1 MLKTLKNAKGITL
14 IALVV
19 TIVILLILAGVSI
32 SMVTEENGVIT
43 QAQKAKEETK
53 IAEEK
58 EAVQIAYTGAMG
70 EKYDS
75 DSITASDIQKQLDA
89 NGTKATASGN
99 IKVKFT
105 KSGRI
110 YKLNGSKISGPY
122 DNTETGTKTL
132 VEMYEQA
139 IEDGC
144 TNSDGSCTD
153 EDHLH
158 IGDYVDYTN
167 PTSGT
172 YTVTANTLGIASAQR
187 YDVSL
192 NQLHWRV
199 MGIDSTT
206 GGIRIMASQPLKKS
220 NDDGTTLNSDP
231 YLLMCGA
238 KAYTNSITELE
249 NICKMYTTEYGT
261 ARSMTQDDVN
271 ELTGVTT
278 TELIKKYNVEAYH
291 GDKNYGDTYSYSN
304 KYTPES
310 WLNNKTTTTVKGT
323 VNGYYYTVNGEYE
336 DDAPYVTMSN
346 TRAYNMLFKNT
357 DVVYNGSGNG
367 RHMWLGSL
375 GVVADSSNA
384 DSSNA
389 FFGLGWLGTDY
400 DITWTGEQ
408 CMFRSDGSKR
418 VGFAAVCPVV
428 SLESDV
434 KNTEVPKIDDIIETD
449 WNYSITIDFSI
460 TTDN

>member
-32 SMVTEENGVIT
+32 SMVTGENGVIT

-158 IGDYVDYTN
+158 IEDYVNYTN

-172 YTVTANTLGIASAQR
+172 YTVTANTLAIASAQR

-231 YLLMCGA
+231 YLWMYGA
-238 KAYTNSITELE
+238 KAYTNSITELN

-278 TELIKKYNVEAYH
+278 TELIKKYNMDAYY
-291 GDKNYGDTYSYSN
+291 GGKNYGDTYSYSN
-304 KYTPES
+304 QYTPES
-310 WLNNKTTTTVKGT
+310 WLNNKTTTTVSGT
-323 VNGYYYTVNGEYE
+323 VNGYDYKVNGKDK

-357 DVVYNGSGNG
+357 DHVYNGSGNG
-367 RHMWLGSL
+367 RRMWLASL
-375 GVVADSSNA
+375 GVFANSSNA
-384 DSSNA
+384 YFGPGLLDSYSGVSGVSNCA
-389 FFGLGWLGTDY
+389 MYCTDGGRGLN
-400 DITWTGEQ
+400 
-408 CMFRSDGSKR
+408 
-418 VGFAAVCPVV
+418 FAAVCPVV

>member
-1 MLKTLKNAKGITL
+1 MKKSKETGITL

-19 TIVILLILAGVSI
+19 TIVVLLILAGVSI
-32 SMVTEENGVIT
+32 SMLTGENGVIT
-43 QAQKAKEETK
+43 QAKKAKEETE

-70 EKYDS
+70 EKYDP

-110 YKLNGSKISGPY
+110 YKINGSKISGPY
-122 DNTETGTKTL
+122 EKTETGEKTL

-139 IEDGC
+139 VEDGC
-144 TNSDGSCTD
+144 TNSDGSCTN

-158 IGDYVDYTN
+158 IGDYVEYTN

-172 YTVTANTLGIASAQR
+172 YTVTANTLGIATAQR

-192 NQLHWRV
+192 NQLNWRV

-206 GGIRIMASQPLKKS
+206 GGIKIMASQPLKKS
-220 NDDGTTLNSDP
+220 NDDGTALNSDP
-231 YLLMCGA
+231 YLWMYSA
-238 KAYTNSITELE
+238 KAYTNSITELN

-261 ARSMTQDDVN
+261 ARSMTQEDVN

-278 TELIKKYNVEAYH
+278 TESIKKYNMDAYN
-291 GDKNYGDTYSYSN
+291 GGKNYGETYSFSSQ
-304 KYTPES
+304 YTPES
-310 WLNNKTTTTVKGT
+310 WLNNKTTTTVSGT
-323 VNGYYYTVNGEYE
+323 VDGYYYTVNSKYE

-357 DVVYNGSGNG
+357 DFGGTGCVGSGNG
-367 RHMWLGSL
+367 RHYWLASL
-375 GVVADSSNA
+375 GVRANSSYARFGPGFLDSSSGVSTAGTFNM
-384 DSSNA
+384 
-389 FFGLGWLGTDY
+389 FG
-400 DITWTGEQ
+400 
-408 CMFRSDGSKR
+408 S
-418 VGFAAVCPVV
+418 VGYEHDCFAAVCPVV

-434 KNTEVPKIDDIIETD
+434 KNTEVPKIDDIIEAD
-449 WNYSITIDFSI
+449 WNYKITSEPDVEKN
-460 TTDN
+460 TEL

>member
-1 MLKTLKNAKGITL
+1 MKKSKETGITL

-19 TIVILLILAGVSI
+19 TIVVLLILAGVSI
-32 SMVTEENGVIT
+32 SMLTGENGVIT
-43 QAQKAKEETK
+43 QAKKAKEETE

-70 EKYDS
+70 EKYDP

-110 YKLNGSKISGPY
+110 YKINGSKISGPY
-122 DNTETGTKTL
+122 EKTETGEKTL

-139 IEDGC
+139 VEDGC

-158 IGDYVDYTN
+158 IGDYVEYTN

-192 NQLHWRV
+192 NQLNWRV

-206 GGIRIMASQPLKKS
+206 GGIKIMASQPLKKS
-220 NDDGTTLNSDP
+220 NDDGTALNSDP
-231 YLLMCGA
+231 YLWMYGA
-238 KAYTNSITELE
+238 KSYKNSITELN

-261 ARSMTQDDVN
+261 ARSMTQEDVN

-278 TELIKKYNVEAYH
+278 TESIKKYNLDSSYY
-291 GDKNYGDTYSYSN
+291 GGKNYGETYSFSSQ
-304 KYTPES
+304 YTPES
-310 WLNNKTTTTVKGT
+310 WLNNKTTTTVSGI
-323 VNGYYYTVNGEYE
+323 VDGYFYSVNGEYI
-336 DDAPYVTMSN
+336 DGDAGGNDYVTMSN

-357 DVVYNGSGNG
+357 DYVYDGSVNG
-367 RHMWLGSL
+367 RHYWLASL
-375 GVVADSSNA
+375 GVYAYSSNA
-384 DSSNA
+384 Y
-389 FFGLGWLGTDY
+389 FGPGSLRSYSGVSTTGTDY
-400 DITWTGEQ
+400 
-408 CMFRSDGSKR
+408 MFNSDGYE
-418 VGFAAVCPVV
+418 GDDFAAVCPVV

-434 KNTEVPKIDDIIETD
+434 KNTEVPKIDDIIEAD
-449 WNYSITIDFSI
+449 WNYKIISE
-460 TTDN
+460 N

>member
-1 MLKTLKNAKGITL
+1 MKKSKETGITL

-19 TIVILLILAGVSI
+19 TIVVLLILAGVSI
-32 SMVTEENGVIT
+32 SMLTGENGVIT
-43 QAQKAKEETK
+43 QAQKAKEETE

-70 EKYDS
+70 EKYDP

-110 YKLNGSKISGPY
+110 YKINGSKISGPY
-122 DNTETGTKTL
+122 EKTETGEKTL

-139 IEDGC
+139 VEDGC
-144 TNSDGSCTD
+144 TNADGSCTD

-172 YTVTANTLGIASAQR
+172 YTVTANTLGIATAQR

-192 NQLHWRV
+192 NQLNWRV

-206 GGIRIMASQPLKKS
+206 GGIKIMASQPLKKS
-220 NDDGTTLNSDP
+220 NDDGTALNSDP
-231 YLLMCGA
+231 YLWMYSA
-238 KAYTNSITELE
+238 KAYTNSITELN

-261 ARSMTQDDVN
+261 ARSMTQEDVN

-278 TELIKKYNVEAYH
+278 TESIKKYNMDAYN
-291 GDKNYGDTYSYSN
+291 GGKNYGETYSFSSQ
-304 KYTPES
+304 YTPES
-310 WLNNKTTTTVKGT
+310 WLNNKTTTTVSGT
-323 VNGYYYTVNGEYE
+323 VDGYYYTVNSKYE
-336 DDAPYVTMSN
+336 EDAPYVTMSN

-357 DVVYNGSGNG
+357 DYVYDGSGNG
-367 RHMWLGSL
+367 RHYWLASL
-375 GVVADSSNA
+375 GVHAFSSYA
-384 DSSNA
+384 V
-389 FFGLGWLGTDY
+389 FGPGYLYSRSGVST
-400 DITWTGEQ
+400 TGASD
-408 CMFRSDGSKR
+408 MFHSGGARARLLCGGLPRS
-418 VGFAAVCPVV
+418 
-428 SLESDV
+428 
-434 KNTEVPKIDDIIETD
+434 
-449 WNYSITIDFSI
+449 FSRI
-460 TTDN
+460 

>member
-1 MLKTLKNAKGITL
+1 MKKSKETGITL

-19 TIVILLILAGVSI
+19 TIVVLLILAGVSI
-32 SMVTEENGVIT
+32 SMLTGENGVIT
-43 QAQKAKEETK
+43 QAQKAKEETE

-70 EKYDS
+70 EKYDP

-110 YKLNGSKISGPY
+110 YKINGSKISGPY
-122 DNTETGTKTL
+122 EKTETGEKTL

-139 IEDGC
+139 VEDGC

-158 IGDYVDYTN
+158 IGDYVEYTN

-192 NQLHWRV
+192 NQLNWRV

-206 GGIRIMASQPLKKS
+206 GGIKIMASQPLKKS
-220 NDDGTTLNSDP
+220 NDDGTALNSDP
-231 YLLMCGA
+231 YLWMYGA
-238 KAYTNSITELE
+238 KSYINSITELN

-261 ARSMTQDDVN
+261 ARSMTQEDVN

-278 TELIKKYNVEAYH
+278 TEAIKKYNMDAYD
-291 GDKNYGDTYSYSN
+291 GYKNYGDTYSYSN
-304 KYTPES
+304 QYTPES
-310 WLNNKTTTTVKGT
+310 WLNNKTTTTVSGT
-323 VNGYYYTVNGEYE
+323 VDGYYYTVNSKYA

-357 DVVYNGSGNG
+357 DFRYCGSGHG
-367 RHMWLGSL
+367 RHYWLASL
-375 GVVADSSNA
+375 GVRAGSSSA
-384 DSSNA
+384 R
-389 FFGLGWLGTDY
+389 FGPGWLVSYSGVSTACTY
-400 DITWTGEQ
+400 GV
-408 CMFRSDGSKR
+408 FYSDGDEYEN
-418 VGFAAVCPVV
+418 FAAVCPVV

-434 KNTEVPKIDDIIETD
+434 KNTEVPKIDDITETD
-449 WNYSITIDFSI
+449 WNYCITSAPDVEENTEPIG
-460 TTDN
+460 